1 VLKQSEEMAKR
12 ILKDKDHDQAT
23 RIDLAYRLA
32 LSRLAT
38 KEEHAAVAKYLNNYR
53 SKLESSGHKGNA
65 QLAAWTSLCQTL
77 FESGEFRYV
86 Y

>member
-1 VLKQSEEMAKR
+1 MTAFRTNEPFESVAVR
-12 ILKDKDHDQAT
+12 
-23 RIDLAYRLA
+23 DLAHELGHRLA

-38 KEEHAAVAKYLNNYR
+38 KEEHVAVAKYLNNYR
-53 SKLESSGHKGNA
+53 QKVADGGHKSP